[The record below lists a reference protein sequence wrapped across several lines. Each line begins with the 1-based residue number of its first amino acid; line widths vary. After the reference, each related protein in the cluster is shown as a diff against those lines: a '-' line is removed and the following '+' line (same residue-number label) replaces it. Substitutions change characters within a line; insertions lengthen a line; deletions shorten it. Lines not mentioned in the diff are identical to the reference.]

1 MPTPPRSS
9 PHDTQL
15 RTRPAL
21 QLAHKLVFAIAATM
35 IGVLGVT
42 WFVISSNVENLLTEH
57 AGNYGRTLASLTAN
71 SASEAL
77 LADDRLQMS
86 LLVNT
91 ITKDPGIRGA
101 AIYRR
106 DATRIVHSGESPIQ
120 AQAQLQKLVAQQ
132 TATNSANGA
141 VLFAHDIVFN
151 DTPVGFLLLTLDRSA
166 LEKPVRL
173 SVRKIGIITVVMICF
188 AVLAA
193 YWLGR
198 RIAKPIDRLA
208 IATRALREGRY
219 DLLIDER
226 RDDEI
231 GEIIHALNDMAQS
244 LQRKL
249 HAEKTLSRFVSPAI
263 AQQIMNSDATI
274 MHGRKVRGTVL
285 FVDMVG
291 FTTISER
298 LTPERVA
305 ALLNRYFALLNRAVK
320 LYNGNVDKYIGD
332 GAMIVFGAT
341 TPDEDHCFHALACAH
356 LFLQLTHA
364 VNAKRPAWQP
374 SVEFRAG
381 VHTGEMIAGSMGSDD
396 RMQYTVVG
404 DSVNMAAR
412 LCETAN
418 AGQVWFSQEVLH
430 ERDIRNRIEAV
441 PEGAATLKGK
451 TRETLCYRLEKLQSP
466 FDQLLQ
472 RQMQHLLAQLEGNA

>member
-1 MPTPPRSS
+1 MPPQVRSR
-9 PHDTQL
+9 DTQL
-15 RTRPAL
+15 STRPAL
-21 QLAHKLVFAIAATM
+21 QLAHKLVFAIAGTM
-35 IGVLGVT
+35 IMVLGVT
-42 WFVISSNVENLLTEH
+42 WFVISFSVENLLTEH
-57 AGNYGRTLASLTAN
+57 AANYGRTLASLTAN
-71 SASEAL
+71 SAAEAL

-101 AIYRR
+101 AVYRR
-106 DATRIVHSGESPIQ
+106 DGTRIVFSGESPIQ
-120 AQAQLQKLVAQQ
+120 SLPNLETLVRHEKATS
-132 TATNSANGA
+132 TAGN
-141 VLFAHDIVFN
+141 VLFANNVVFN
-151 DTPVGFLLLTLDRSA
+151 ETSVGYLLLTLDRDA
-166 LEKPVRL
+166 LEKAVRL
-173 SVRKIGIITVVMICF
+173 SVRKIGIITVVMIAL

-231 GEIIHALNDMAQS
+231 GEIIHTLNDMAQS

-249 HAEKTLSRFVSPAI
+249 HAEKTLSRFVSPAV
-263 AQQIMNSDATI
+263 AQQIMSSDAAI
-274 MHGRKVRGTVL
+274 MHGRRVRGTVL

-291 FTTISER
+291 FTTISEK

-305 ALLNRYFALLNRAVK
+305 ALLNRYFALLNRACK

-332 GAMIVFGAT
+332 GAMVVFGAM
-341 TPDEDHCFHALACAH
+341 TPDDDHCFHALACAH

-412 LCETAN
+412 LCENAA
-418 AGQVWFSQEVLH
+418 AGQVWFSQEVLQ
-430 ERDIRNRIEAV
+430 ERDIRQRIEVIA
-441 PEGAATLKGK
+441 EGALTLKGK
-451 TRETLCYRLEKLQSP
+451 TRETLCYRLDKLQSP
-466 FDQLLQ
+466 FDQLLH
-472 RQMQHLLAQLEGNA
+472 RQMQHLLAQLEGNG

>member
-1 MPTPPRSS
+1 MPTRVPAR
-9 PHDTQL
+9 DMQL

-21 QLAHKLVFAIAATM
+21 QLAHKLVFAIAGTM
-35 IGVLGVT
+35 ILVLGVT
-42 WFVISSNVENLLTEH
+42 WFVVSFSVENLLTEH
-57 AGNYGRTLASLTAN
+57 AGNYGRTLATLTAN
-71 SASEAL
+71 SAAESL
-77 LADDRLQMS
+77 LADDRLQMA

-91 ITKDPGIRGA
+91 ITKDSGIRGA

-106 DATRIVHSGESPIQ
+106 DGTRIVHNGESPIQ
-120 AQAQLQKLVAQQ
+120 SLPQLQTLVAREHVR
-132 TATNSANGA
+132 ANAGA
-141 VLFAHDIVFN
+141 VLFATNVVFN
-151 DTPVGFLLLTLDRSA
+151 DTLVGYLQLTLDRNA

-173 SVRKIGIITVVMICF
+173 SVRKIGIITVVMIAL

-263 AQQIMNSDATI
+263 AQQIMSSDAAI
-274 MHGRKVRGTVL
+274 MHGRRVRGTVL

-332 GAMIVFGAT
+332 GAMVVFGAT
-341 TPDEDHCFHALACAH
+341 QADEDHCFHALACAH

-364 VNAKRPAWQP
+364 VNAKRAAWQP
-374 SVEFRAG
+374 SVEFRGG

-396 RMQYTVVG
+396 RMQFTVVG

-412 LCETAN
+412 LCETSQ

-430 ERDIRNRIEAV
+430 ERDIRQRIEAA
-441 PEGAATLKGK
+441 PEGALTLKGK

-472 RQMQHLLAQLEGNA
+472 RQMQHLLAQLEGTA